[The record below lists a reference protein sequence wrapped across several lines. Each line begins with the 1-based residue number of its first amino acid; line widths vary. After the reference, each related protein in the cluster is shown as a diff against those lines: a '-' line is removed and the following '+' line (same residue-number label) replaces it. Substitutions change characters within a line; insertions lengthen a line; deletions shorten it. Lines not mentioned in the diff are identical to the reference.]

1 MVRILYT
8 KYQLHISNGSK
19 DIMSAR
25 KISCQQGFTIA
36 IMAQSKKG
44 HNFAI
49 LGPTE
54 KIRVRLFFV
63 LMLHINIQGST
74 HFGFTDWFPRYIKHL
89 IFTKRRI
96 TLAIFDALRLEV
108 NQHIFIW

>member
-54 KIRVRLFFV
+54 K
-63 LMLHINIQGST
+63 NTCS
-74 HFGFTDWFPRYIKHL
+74 L
-89 IFTKRRI
+89 IFCT
-96 TLAIFDALRLEV
+96 DATYKHSRFYTFWFHRLV
-108 NQHIFIW
+108 SKIH